1 MSYESIHWND
11 VNEGDELTSQTREIT
26 RTTIVATAI
35 STRDFERVHHDHEA
49 AQNAGV
55 KDIFLNILST
65 GGLIGKYLTDWS
77 GPEGRLKKID
87 IKLGATVFP
96 GDTLITTGWK
106 VAEGRHIFVTTNQNG
121 EVVLIE
127 ETEPHVVRIV
137 DEPFGGNGQRFLT
150 VPPEIQT
157 VGQTAQGFP
166 VVRPPD
172 EHLAV

>member
-1 MSYESIHWND
+1 MAYESIHWND

-49 AQNAGV
+49 AQAAGV

-96 GDTLITTGWK
+96 GDTLTSTGK
-106 VAEGRHIFVTTNQNG
+106 VAKKYQEGEQHLVDVEYALSVEMGPHAWGTVTMA
-121 EVVLIE
+121 L
-127 ETEPHVVRIV
+127 P
-137 DEPFGGNGQRFLT
+137 
-150 VPPEIQT
+150 
-157 VGQTAQGFP
+157 A
-166 VVRPPD
+166 
-172 EHLAV
+172 